1 MLFRIDVYFT
11 EYLLAVE
18 IGGKIDASGD
28 LVFEEKRK
36 EALEKKLNCEF
47 IIELIRVSVMMKIM
61 KLVEQKQLL
70 VNLKIEN

>member
-18 IGGKIDASGD
+18 IDGKIDASRD

-47 IIELIRVSVMMKIM
+47 IIELIRVSVMIKIM
-61 KLVEQKQLL
+61 KL
-70 VNLKIEN
+70 IE

>member
-18 IGGKIDASGD
+18 IDGKIDASRD

-36 EALEKKLNCEF
+36 EALEKRLNCEF

-70 VNLKIEN
+70 VNLKTEN